1 MPCRQAMLNVERIS
15 VAMRISC
22 EVRVLGGEHTLKFV
36 FKGEERGKW
45 LGSGRKKDFRKQL
58 GPTEYVFFGCEQRGL
73 SLAHTG
79 SRSFACSIEIRN
91 FALTEKIS

>member
-36 FKGEERGKW
+36 FKGEETGTW
-45 LGSGRKKDFRKQL
+45 LG
-58 GPTEYVFFGCEQRGL
+58 RGE
-73 SLAHTG
+73 
-79 SRSFACSIEIRN
+79 RR
-91 FALTEKIS
+91 ISENNWVPLNMYFSVASSEDCRLRIQDQEVSHAA